1 MYLKKK
7 NILGICLG
15 MQLLSA
21 SSTENGFTNGL
32 SLIKNKV
39 EKFKK
44 EDVQNN
50 NIPHVGFN
58 NIKIIDDKDGFFKNI
73 NKDSNFYFVHSYRMD
88 ANNLK
93 NNFAMCNY
101 GEDFLAA
108 FNIDNIYGVQFHPE
122 KSQSCGIQ
130 IITNFLNK

>member
-1 MYLKKK
+1 MIPGGFGNRGISGKIEAIRHARE
-7 NILGICLG
+7 NQIPFLGICLG
-15 MQLLSA
+15 MQLLSI

-73 NKDSNFYFVHSYRMD
+73 NKDSNFYFVH
-88 ANNLK
+88 
-93 NNFAMCNY
+93 
-101 GEDFLAA
+101 FLLL
-108 FNIDNIYGVQFHPE
+108 I
-122 KSQSCGIQ
+122 
-130 IITNFLNK
+130 